1 MEDGQDPRGA
11 GALLRDDRAVGDV
24 AGGER
29 EGVAAEEREAVH
41 LALEAECAVHE
52 VLLERGDGLVGRT
65 GFRFELVV
73 VAAVAGAATLYAGS
87 RGAVDGYHQQA
98 VALLP
103 GGHYE
108 GDQFTLG
115 RLVAVGRVDGDRA
128 LRGLVGVLGVQHADA
143 RAEVDRR
150 WLLVRRLQVLAA
162 VACLAPAG
170 SLEPAVLEGGRELQ
184 PRHRLGLDLTPDG
197 MPQRRCDGRSV
208 FSHVHGLGEGAGR
221 ALVAQ
226 PQEPVGWHCRLSGA
240 RRALA
245 PRRFLQD
252 AGVGKCLGGILVG
265 FWEYGKFRV
274 RVEGLVGAPR
284 LIAGEVALDRRC
296 RFGLLEESGEHPLP
310 LGVLPQLA
318 PAEEDG
324 TALLNAA
331 VGPVAPG
338 LPARGRGGCRDVGV
352 GVAFEVLGAKG
363 PIEAAVAVEGRL
375 HSEVAMRVSAPTVPR
390 AWGEDDRVA

>member
-1 MEDGQDPRGA
+1 M
-11 GALLRDDRAVGDV
+11 V
-24 AGGER
+24 
-29 EGVAAEEREAVH
+29 
-41 LALEAECAVHE
+41 
-52 VLLERGDGLVGRT
+52 
-65 GFRFELVV
+65 
-73 VAAVAGAATLYAGS
+73 AVAGAATLYAGS
-87 RGAVDGYHQQA
+87 WVAVDGYHQQA
-98 VALLP
+98 EALLP

-108 GDQFTLG
+108 GDQFALG
-115 RLVAVGRVDGDRA
+115 RLVTVGRVDGDRA
-128 LRGLVGVLGVQHADA
+128 LHGLVGVLGVQHADA

-184 PRHRLGLDLTPDG
+184 SRHRLGLDLTPDG

-226 PQEPVGWHCRLSGA
+226 LQEPVGWHCRLSGA
-240 RRALA
+240 RRAPA
-245 PRRFLQD
+245 PRRLLQD
-252 AGVGKCLGGILVG
+252 AGVGKCLGDILVG
-265 FWEYGKFRV
+265 FWEYDFRV
-274 RVEGLVGAPR
+274 RVEGLAGAPR

-296 RFGLLEESGEHPLP
+296 RFGLLEEPGQHPLP

-318 PAEEDG
+318 PAKEDG
-324 TALLNAA
+324 AALLNAA
-331 VGPVAPG
+331 VGSVAPG
-338 LPARGRGGCRDVGV
+338 LPARGRGGCRDGGV

-375 HSEVAMRVSAPTVPR
+375 HSEVALRVSAPSVPR
-390 AWGEDDRVA
+390 TWGEDDRVA